1 MDGRGLGGSVLGGQ
15 GQARCLEV
23 NPGREESQGAD
34 PTQRQAQLLLAFKG
48 TFLTFSRSRLS
59 QVHERKTESCGLL

>member
-34 PTQRQAQLLLAFKG
+34 HPQLQAQLLLSKE
-48 TFLTFSRSRLS
+48 FSRPSHDLGFPSFMRG
-59 QVHERKTESCGLL
+59 R